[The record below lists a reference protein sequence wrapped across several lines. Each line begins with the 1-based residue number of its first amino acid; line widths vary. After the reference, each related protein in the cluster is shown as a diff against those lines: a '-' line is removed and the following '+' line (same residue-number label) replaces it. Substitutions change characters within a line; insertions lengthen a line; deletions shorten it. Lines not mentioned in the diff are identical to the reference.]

1 MTTLTVLS
9 IIPGLLFVVLLVRGM
24 RARRRSHEPAGSWSP
39 VDTGPFAGT
48 GYDAGAVGGTDA
60 GCGSDGGGGCS

>member
-1 MTTLTVLS
+1 MTALTILS
-9 IIPGLLFVVLLVRGM
+9 IVPGLLFILLIVRRM
-24 RARRRSHEPAGSWSP
+24 RAGRRAEQPAGSWSP

-48 GYDAGAVGGTDA
+48 GYDAGPGGGADA